1 MPELPEVQ
9 TTVNYLKKSVLGRKI
24 LNLRTDTPK
33 IFKNKTGWKGA
44 LDEVRGR
51 KIIGIYRRG
60 KNIIFDFDG
69 PFSMLVHQKMSG
81 HLLLGRWKE
90 ENGNWKPITPAT
102 LNDPMNRF
110 IRVVFYLSGNLE
122 MALSD
127 LRKFAKIKIF
137 SARGGSAIGGKDK
150 KIDEIEEIKK
160 LGPDPLEINFKV
172 FLNAL
177 RKKKGKIKPTL
188 LDQSIFAGI
197 GNIYGDEILW
207 HAGIHPLRR
216 IENLSEA
223 EIKKIY
229 LSSKKVL
236 RLALKK
242 GGTSFDDYRKPDGTR
257 GLYHL
262 IRKVYQ
268 REGEKCSIDG
278 AIIKRVKINGR
289 SSHFCPYHQKW
300 SNSL

>member
-24 LNLRTDTPK
+24 FDIWTDTPK
-33 IFKNKTGWKGA
+33 LIKNKGGLAEVKKELKGK
-44 LDEVRGR
+44 
-51 KIIGIYRRG
+51 KIINIFRRG

-69 PFSMLVHQKMSG
+69 PLSMLVHQKMSG
-81 HLLLGRWKE
+81 HLLVGRWRKE
-90 ENGNWKPITPAT
+90 NPAPLTASQKGWAGGKWRPVFPKT

-110 IRVVFYLSGNLE
+110 IHVIFYLSGNSE

-127 LRKFAKIKIF
+127 LRKFAKIVVF
-137 SARGGSAIGGKDK
+137 KDK
-150 KIDEIEEIKK
+150 KIDEVEEIKK
-160 LGPDPLEINFKV
+160 LGPDPLEIDFNG
-172 FLNAL
+172 FLNSL

-188 LDQSIFAGI
+188 LDQSVFAGI

-207 HAGIHPLRR
+207 HANIHPLRR
-216 IENLSEA
+216 IENLSDND
-223 EIKKIY
+223 IKKIY

-236 RLALKK
+236 NLALKK
-242 GGTSFDDYRKPDGTR
+242 GGTSFDDYRKPDGTK

-268 REGEKCSIDG
+268 REGEKCLRDG
-278 AIIKRVKINGR
+278 AIIKRIKINGR
-289 SSHFCPYHQKW
+289 SSHFCPRHQR
-300 SNSL
+300 